1 MAHVLIAA
9 DKFKGSLTAAEVAA
23 AVRAGLQ
30 RVRPEIRVV
39 VVPVADGGDGT
50 LAAAVAAGYREVA
63 VTAAGPTGE
72 PVATRYAR
80 DGDLAVVELADVSG
94 LSRLPHGMAPLTA
107 TSRGTGEV
115 IAAAVDAG
123 CRRVVLGIGGSACTD
138 GGAGLVRA
146 LGARLL
152 DADGAEIGEGGGAL
166 AELATIDFAALR
178 ARLSGVEVT
187 VACDVVNPLTGP
199 DGAAAVYGPQK
210 GASAVDV
217 AVLDT
222 ALNHWA
228 EVVQAATGAGLRDA
242 AGAGAAGGVGFA
254 ALAVLDADLRPGT
267 ELVFELVGFPE
278 KLSDAALVVTGE
290 GSLDEQ
296 TLHGKAPIGVARAAQ
311 AAGIPVI
318 AVCGRMTLGQEQ
330 LREVGIMASYCLTDL
345 EPDLHRCI
353 AEAAPLLE
361 RLGEQIAT
369 EHLDSWERTA

>member
-50 LAAAVAAGYREVA
+50 LAAAVAAGYREVG

-94 LSRLPHGMAPLTA
+94 LSRLPDGMAPLTA

-166 AELATIDFAALR
+166 AELATLDLAPLR
-178 ARLSGVEVT
+178 GRLSGVEVT

-278 KLSDAALVVTGE
+278 KLADAALVVTGE

>member
-63 VTAAGPTGE
+63 VTATGPTGE

-94 LSRLPHGMAPLTA
+94 LSRLPDGMAPLTA

-210 GASAVDV
+210 GASAADV
-217 AVLDT
+217 AVLDA

-278 KLSDAALVVTGE
+278 KLADAALVVTGE

>member
-1 MAHVLIAA
+1 VAHVLIAA

-63 VTAAGPTGE
+63 VTATGPTGE

-94 LSRLPHGMAPLTA
+94 LSRLPDGMAPLTA

-115 IAAAVDAG
+115 IAAAIDAG

-210 GASAVDV
+210 GASAADV
-217 AVLDT
+217 AVLDA

-278 KLSDAALVVTGE
+278 KLADAALVVTGE